1 MIEQG
6 LSVNICRLGGNFMGE
21 FGRSGARFLF
31 ALGKDANGANEYP
44 NVRCG
49 LDFNNNGGSAEKFS
63 VVSKKI
69 E

>member
-1 MIEQG
+1 MIEKG
-6 LSVNICRLGGNFMGE
+6 LSVNIYRVSGNFMGE

-31 ALGKDANGANEYP
+31 ALGKVRNGANEYP
-44 NVRCG
+44 NVHCG